1 MSVNTLNGLMKT
13 TTKIVFRLLFGYKN
27 NNHLYNTLKSKH
39 MHSQSKKSFKEDKK
53 LLKVDRA
60 FLTWGSVACFL
71 CLLDVNFSVIKKK
84 RKKRHCL
91 HIKTKICTHKM
102 LHFYIL
108 NQTKWQYN
116 QTIKISKQAAEKYLV
131 MMNESFCEFN

>member
-1 MSVNTLNGLMKT
+1 
-13 TTKIVFRLLFGYKN
+13 
-27 NNHLYNTLKSKH
+27 
-39 MHSQSKKSFKEDKK
+39 
-53 LLKVDRA
+53 
-60 FLTWGSVACFL
+60 
-71 CLLDVNFSVIKKK
+71 
-84 RKKRHCL
+84 
-91 HIKTKICTHKM
+91 M